1 MKVLDK
7 SGAWYFS
14 KRFLELANKEND
26 VFGANNEFEMGVAV
40 GQNIAYTHAAQ
51 IMENLSNQLT

>member
-14 KRFLELANKEND
+14 KCFLELANNEND
-26 VFGANNEFEMGVAV
+26 VFGANNEFEMGIAV

-51 IMENLSNQLT
+51 IMEDLSNELT